1 MVDGEIGEVD
11 EGENKWAWKERR
23 EKYECIY
30 ENFKKINKQKIKFD
44 LYFRNISQNL
54 EIRNVKD
61 YETSLFLKNENV
73 IKIST

>member
-1 MVDGEIGEVD
+1 MEKQERLTRERINGLGKKGER
-11 EGENKWAWKERR
+11 N
-23 EKYECIY
+23 ECIY

-54 EIRNVKD
+54 EIRNEKD